1 MRLTDGLACLPDGL
15 IGYRAAVYDDNVI
28 AARQLFSE
36 GIALRQ
42 V

>member
-15 IGYRAAVYDDNVI
+15 ISHRAAIDDDNVI
-28 AARQLFSE
+28 AARELFSQ
-36 GIALRQ
+36 GVALRQ